1 MPVDNI
7 IENVEK
13 EFEKK
18 PKKSKKQAEKPMDKI
33 FPAESTKPA
42 SKSKAD
48 DNNLFNLIIAVVVI
62 LGIIGIVFG
71 YTKDKI
77 SEIKKGGND
86 VTKSLEEQVTVLKQE
101 LTSLKDKADILE
113 KENLSNKNVVIDLFD
128 KSRTIPTNVN
138 ATGWNILDDK
148 TLGFVVSYPTG
159 WEKVNAV
166 MPPATDAKTKPVPT
180 VVFQPINQPDFLNAL
195 TITADYADFA
205 KLTLKEKIE
214 IFSDL
219 DIIDKITF
227 ADGRMIYFI
236 NLDKNNGEVPT
247 ILILTPDNIYRA
259 TFNVPNKKLTGYFDY
274 RRNFEEIVATFGLVK
289 ADAAAKAQ

>member
-7 IENVEK
+7 IGNVEK
-13 EFEKK
+13 EEEKK
-18 PKKSKKQAEKPMDKI
+18 PKKVKKSVEKPA
-33 FPAESTKPA
+33 PAESSKPL
-42 SKSKAD
+42 SKAKSD

-86 VTKSLEEQVTVLKQE
+86 VTKSLEEQVTALKQE

-113 KENLSNKNVVIDLFD
+113 KENISNKNVVIDLFD
-128 KSRTIPTNVN
+128 KSRTIPTKVN

-148 TLGFVVSYPTG
+148 SLGFVVSYPTG

-236 NLDKNNGEVPT
+236 NLDKNNSEVPT
-247 ILILTPDNIYRA
+247 ILILTADNIYRA
-259 TFNVPNKKLTGYFDY
+259 TFNVSNKKLTGYFDY
-274 RRNFEEIVATFGLVK
+274 RRNFEEIVSTFGLVK

>member
-13 EFEKK
+13 EEEKK
-18 PKKSKKQAEKPMDKI
+18 AKKVK
-33 FPAESTKPA
+33 KPA
-42 SKSKAD
+42 DKPISAEPVKPAAGKVKSD
-48 DNNLFNLIIAVVVI
+48 DNNLFNLVIAVVVI

-86 VTKSLEEQVTVLKQE
+86 VTKSLEEQVSMLKQE

-113 KENLSNKNVVIDLFD
+113 KDNLSNKNVVIDLFD
-128 KSRTIPTNVN
+128 KSRTIPTKVN

-148 TLGFVVSYPTG
+148 TSGFLVSYPAN

-166 MPPATDAKTKPVPT
+166 MPPATDATTKPVPT
-180 VVFQPINQPDFLNAL
+180 VVLQPINQPDFLNAL

-205 KLTLKEKIE
+205 KLSLKEKIE

-236 NLDKNNGEVPT
+236 NLDKNNSEVPT
-247 ILILTPDNIYRA
+247 ILILTADNIYRA
-259 TFNVPNKKLTGYFDY
+259 TFNVSNKKLTGYFDY
-274 RRNFEEIVATFGLVK
+274 RRNFEEITATFGLVT

>member
-13 EFEKK
+13 EEEKK
-18 PKKSKKQAEKPMDKI
+18 AKKVK
-33 FPAESTKPA
+33 KPA
-42 SKSKAD
+42 DKPISAEPVKPAAGKVKSD
-48 DNNLFNLIIAVVVI
+48 DNNLFNLVIAVVVI

-86 VTKSLEEQVTVLKQE
+86 VTKSLEEQVSVLKQE

-113 KENLSNKNVVIDLFD
+113 KDNLSNKNVVIDLFD
-128 KSRTIPTNVN
+128 KSRTIPTKVN

-148 TLGFVVSYPTG
+148 TLGFLVSYPTN

-166 MPPATDAKTKPVPT
+166 MPPANDAATKPVTT
-180 VVFQPINQPDFLNAL
+180 VVLQPINQPDFLNVL

-205 KLTLKEKIE
+205 KLSLKEKIE

-236 NLDKNNGEVPT
+236 NLDKNNSEVPT
-247 ILILTPDNIYRA
+247 ILILTADNIYRA
-259 TFNVPNKKLTGYFDY
+259 TFNVSNKKLTGYFDY
-274 RRNFEEIVATFGLVK
+274 RRNFEEITATFGLVT